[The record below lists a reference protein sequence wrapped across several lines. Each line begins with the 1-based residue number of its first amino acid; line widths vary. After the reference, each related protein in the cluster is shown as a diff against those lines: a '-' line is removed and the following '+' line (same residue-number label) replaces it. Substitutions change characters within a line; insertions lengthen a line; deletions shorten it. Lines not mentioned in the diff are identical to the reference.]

1 MKESFDEPISG
12 IADDYG
18 AWLGD
23 TLQPGG
29 NVRGLADYS
38 YRVRIGSIAQVTH
51 DGQTGVNSDANLQRL
66 LQPRAQPRDGSN
78 NFKAR
83 AHRALRIFF
92 VRYRIAEI
100 YEKAVA
106 EKLGYMTAV
115 PPNHV
120 GANPLVAARQIVQ
133 FFGVDLPGKRS

>member
-12 IADDYG
+12 TADDYG
-18 AWLGD
+18 AWLSD
-23 TLQPGG
+23 TLQPGC

-38 YRVRIGSIAQVTH
+38 YRVRIGSIAQVPH
-51 DGQTGVNSDANLQRL
+51 NSQTGVNSDANLQRL
-66 LQPRAQPRDGSN
+66 LQPRAQPRDGCNS
-78 NFKAR
+78 FKAG
-83 AHRALRIFF
+83 AHRALRIIF

-106 EKLGYMTAV
+106 EKLGYVTAV
-115 PPNHV
+115 MPNHV

-133 FFGVDLPGKRS
+133 LFGVELSGKRR